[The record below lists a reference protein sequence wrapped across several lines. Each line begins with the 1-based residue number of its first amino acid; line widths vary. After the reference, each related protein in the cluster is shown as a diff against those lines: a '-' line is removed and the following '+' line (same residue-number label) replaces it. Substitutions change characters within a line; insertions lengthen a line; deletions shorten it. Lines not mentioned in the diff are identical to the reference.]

1 VRQISQGAEAH
12 GGLQGCANK
21 SQRHNNQFKYAII
34 EMQHISQI
42 EVFFLCIYSSVSVT
56 NAPTL
61 SFVFTIGENMKNSNH

>member
-42 EVFFLCIYSSVSVT
+42 EVFFL
-56 NAPTL
+56 
-61 SFVFTIGENMKNSNH
+61 